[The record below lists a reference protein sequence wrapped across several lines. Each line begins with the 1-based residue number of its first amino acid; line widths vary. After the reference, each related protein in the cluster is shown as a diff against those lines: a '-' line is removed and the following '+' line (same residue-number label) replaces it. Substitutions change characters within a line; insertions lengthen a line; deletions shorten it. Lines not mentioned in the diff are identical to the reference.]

1 MRSRSNIKKT
11 ISFQGIDG
19 SDQWKGGSMM
29 ALPETVLIPFLFLMG
44 AAFGSFLNVVIYR
57 VPKKM
62 SIISPSSHCF
72 SCKQPISL
80 KDNIPIL
87 GYFLLKGR
95 CRSCEEPFPSRYAFV
110 ELITAMLT
118 ICVYLIYGMSQSFVI
133 YLALT
138 YLLIAITFVDIDH
151 FIIPNGFVM
160 FGLALLTVSLYLG
173 LIDIEWG
180 DAVTGS
186 FVFAGF
192 LFGIGVIGQ
201 FILKKESIGFGD
213 VKLGLVLGGFL
224 GTEYSI
230 LALYLSFALSAIL
243 VFVMMGGKLI
253 KRDSKIPFGPYL
265 AAGTLIALF
274 TTTPYG
280 GNYILNWY
288 YTTMF

>member
-1 MRSRSNIKKT
+1 
-11 ISFQGIDG
+11 
-19 SDQWKGGSMM
+19 MM

-160 FGLALLTVSLYLG
+160 IGLALLTVSLYLG

>member
-1 MRSRSNIKKT
+1 MNV
-11 ISFQGIDG
+11 
-19 SDQWKGGSMM
+19 
-29 ALPETVLIPFLFLMG
+29 LPDTLMIPVLLILG

-62 SIISPSSHCF
+62 SVISPGSHCF
-72 SCKQPISL
+72 SCKEPIKI
-80 KDNIPIL
+80 KDNIPVL
-87 GYFLLKGR
+87 GYFLLEGR
-95 CRSCEEPFPSRYAFV
+95 CRNCNESFPSRYAFV
-110 ELITAMLT
+110 ELITAILT
-118 ICVYLIYGMSQSFVI
+118 ICVYLIYGMGQDFFI

-151 FIIPNGFVM
+151 FIIPNGFVLIGLGILIASLF
-160 FGLALLTVSLYLG
+160 FGW
-173 LIDIEWG
+173 IDIKWD

-192 LFGIGVIGQ
+192 LFGIGLIGQ
-201 FILKKESIGFGD
+201 FILGKESIGFGD

-230 LALYLSFALSAIL
+230 LALYLSFALSAVII
-243 VFVMMGGKLI
+243 FVMMGSKLLR
-253 KRDSKIPFGPYL
+253 KDSKIPFGPYL
-265 AAGTLIALF
+265 AAGTLISLF
-274 TTTPYG
+274 TETPYG

>member
-1 MRSRSNIKKT
+1 MRSRSNIKET

-44 AAFGSFLNVVIYR
+44 ATFGSFLNVVIYR

>member
-1 MRSRSNIKKT
+1 MSAIPD
-11 ISFQGIDG
+11 I
-19 SDQWKGGSMM
+19 
-29 ALPETVLIPFLFLMG
+29 VLIPILFVLG
-44 AAFGSFLNVVIYR
+44 SAFGSFLNVVIYR

-62 SIISPSSHCF
+62 SIIAPGSHCF
-72 SCKQPISL
+72 SCKSPIKI
-80 KDNIPIL
+80 KDNIPVL
-87 GYFLLKGR
+87 GYFILKGR
-95 CRSCEEPFPSRYAFV
+95 CRNCKESFPSRYAFV
-110 ELITAMLT
+110 ELITALLT
-118 ICVYLIYGMSQSFVI
+118 ICIYLIYGMGQAFFI

-160 FGLALLTVSLYLG
+160 IGLAMLAVSLYFNW
-173 LIDIEWG
+173 ITIKWD
-180 DAVTGS
+180 DAITGS

-192 LFGIGVIGQ
+192 LFGIGLIGQ
-201 FILKKESIGFGD
+201 FVLGKESIGFGD

-230 LALYLSFALSAIL
+230 LALYLSFALRAVII
-243 VFVMMGGKLI
+243 FIMMGGRLLQK
-253 KRDSKIPFGPYL
+253 DSKIPFGPYL
-265 AAGTLIALF
+265 AAGTLVALF